1 MKHIADRL
9 RWPGTRPRVA
19 AAMAITTA
27 LALTVAGC
35 RPGTPIGDP
44 GTDEPGMDS
53 GTTNGAAPDGSTS
66 PNTATSAPATPAE
79 ARDLAGD
86 ARALGGLAIVLDL
99 QWQSV
104 GRQTQALAASVGVLC
119 NEPSVE
125 HLEQAR
131 QSWRLARRAWME
143 AQVYEIGPMPGLRL
157 KAQMDW
163 WPANPERMEALIAG
177 DEDLTP
183 EFIGRQG
190 STVKGLFALERLL
203 WAPDRDDAA
212 LLTGLDAAGGPA
224 AERRC
229 RYAAGAAEAMD
240 RSWRQADA
248 IWRGSPS
255 GEAAPGAGTAT
266 ATAPTARPSSTGG
279 GLTPPLQHFASR
291 QEAIN
296 AVVNRLVFVSQELDG
311 MLAKPLGRRTGG
323 TPQPETAQGTLSGS
337 TVASVVDGLCGI
349 RALWIGDRSAHCT
362 GQDTA
367 AHEAVFPA
375 LGELVRARSPE
386 TANHV
391 SAALDAAIAAVQGLP
406 EPFTSTLAQDPAR
419 VEAAFQAE
427 KALERALSTEVV
439 GVLGV
444 NLTFNANDGD

>member
-1 MKHIADRL
+1 MMQLTQGR
-9 RWPGTRPRVA
+9 RTRR
-19 AAMAITTA
+19 A
-27 LALTVAGC
+27 LALAGALALSAAAC
-35 RPGTPIGDP
+35 RPGASTG
-44 GTDEPGMDS
+44 GTDTEGPATLSAPSAGS
-53 GTTNGAAPDGSTS
+53 ASPEGAT
-66 PNTATSAPATPAE
+66 APATVAE

-86 ARALGGLAIVLDL
+86 ARSLGGLAIVLDL

-104 GRQTQALAASVGVLC
+104 GRQTQALAASVGALC
-119 NEPSVE
+119 KEPTAE
-125 HLEQAR
+125 RLEQAR

-177 DEDLTP
+177 DEALTP

-203 WAPDRDDAA
+203 WAPDQDDEA
-212 LLTGLDAAGGPA
+212 LLAGLDASSAAA

-248 IWRGSPS
+248 VWRGSAADSAAGAGTDSATNS
-255 GEAAPGAGTAT
+255 GTAAAPGATT
-266 ATAPTARPSSTGG
+266 G
-279 GLTPPLQHFASR
+279 GLTPPLQHFDSR

-349 RALWIGDRSAHCT
+349 RALWIGDRSAHCSEP
-362 GQDTA
+362 DTA
-367 AHEAVFPA
+367 PHEAVFPA

-386 TANHV
+386 TADHV
-391 SAALDAAIAAVQGLP
+391 AAALDTAIAAVRALP

-427 KALERALSTEVV
+427 KALERALATEVV